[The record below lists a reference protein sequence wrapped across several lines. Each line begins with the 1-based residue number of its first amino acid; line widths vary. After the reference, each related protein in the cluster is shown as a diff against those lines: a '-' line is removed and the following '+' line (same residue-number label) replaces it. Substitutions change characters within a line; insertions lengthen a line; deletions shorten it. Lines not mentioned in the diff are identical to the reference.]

1 MSDPTIYQ
9 RPVELLQKLI
19 QFDTTNPPGNEI
31 VCVQYIDH
39 LLQAAGIET
48 TILALDEKRPNL
60 IARIKGRGT
69 AAPLLMQGHVD
80 VVTTANQEWEH
91 PPFAGALI
99 DDFIWGRG
107 ALDMKGGVAMM
118 ISAFLKAKIEDS
130 ALPGDVILTILSD
143 EEAGGEYGAKF
154 LVEKHA
160 EHFENVQYALGEFGG
175 FSTNIAGRR
184 FYPIM
189 IAEKQL
195 CSLQL
200 TITGKGGHGSMPL
213 QGEAMALLGQVLTTL
228 DQQQLPVHVPTATRM
243 MVEGIA
249 EHISAPTNILLRQLL
264 KPNLTNRLIKLMGAQ
279 GNVFKPLLHNT
290 VSPTILQGG
299 EKINVHPS
307 QIELQLD
314 GRLLPDSTPD
324 ELIAELNTLLGN
336 NKNIE
341 IEVIHFSPGPKEPNM
356 GLFDTLGKLLHEAD
370 PTGTA
375 VPLIVPGVTD
385 ARFFSR
391 LGIQTY
397 GFLPMILPN
406 EVNFTN
412 ILHAA
417 NERIPAEALPF
428 GAKLIHSAL
437 QQFH

>member
-9 RPVELLQKLI
+9 RPTELLQKLI
-19 QFDTTNPPGNEI
+19 QFDTTNPPGNEFA
-31 VCVQYIDH
+31 CVQYIDQ

-48 TILALDEKRPNL
+48 TILARDEKRPNL
-60 IARIKGRGT
+60 IARIKGNGD
-69 AAPLLMQGHVD
+69 APPLLLQGHVD
-80 VVTTANQEWEH
+80 VVTTANQDWQH
-91 PPFAGALI
+91 PPFSGALV
-99 DDFIWGRG
+99 DEQIWGRG

-118 ISAFLKAKIEDS
+118 VAAFLQAKMENS
-130 ALPGDVILTILSD
+130 SLPGDVILTILSD
-143 EEAGGEYGAKF
+143 EEAGGEFGAKF
-154 LVEKHA
+154 LVEQHPEYFA
-160 EHFENVQYALGEFGG
+160 DVQYAIGEFGG
-175 FSTNIAGRR
+175 FSTNIAGER

-200 TITGKGGHGSMPL
+200 TIKGQGGHGSMPL
-213 QGEAMALLGQVLTTL
+213 KGEAMALLGQVLTTL
-228 DQQQLPVHVPTATRM
+228 DQQQLPVHIPTATRM
-243 MVEGIA
+243 MIEGFTNQIA
-249 EHISAPTNILLRQLL
+249 FPASLVLRQLL
-264 KPNLTNRLIKLMGAQ
+264 NPNLTNRMLKLLGTQ
-279 GNVFKPLLHNT
+279 GNTFKPLLHNT

-307 QIELQLD
+307 EIVLQLD
-314 GRLLPDSTPD
+314 GRLLPNSTPE
-324 ELIAELNTLLGN
+324 ELVNELDNLLGN
-336 NKNIE
+336 NPNIN

-356 GLFDTLGKLLHEAD
+356 GLFDVLSNLLQEAD

-397 GFLPMILPN
+397 GFLPMILP
-406 EVNFTN
+406 EKLNFAQT
-412 ILHAA
+412 LHAA
-417 NERIPAEALPF
+417 NERIPADALPF
-428 GAKLIHSAL
+428 GTRLIHQVL